1 MHGVDLGQVAL
12 QDAPGPHVYPGQLVN
27 IFGPLVQVS
36 VLDLIPALLNR
47 KKEKLA
53 NNSQINHATAERE
66 IAHLIDY
73 TTSRIFFMYDF
84 ILTFS

>member
-53 NNSQINHATAERE
+53 KLKNTQINHATAERE

-73 TTSRIFFMYDF
+73 TTSRFFSCM
-84 ILTFS
+84 I

>member
-47 KKEKLA
+47 KK
-53 NNSQINHATAERE
+53 RE
-66 IAHLIDY
+66 ISKTKKYANKPCH
-73 TTSRIFFMYDF
+73 S
-84 ILTFS
+84 

>member
-36 VLDLIPALLNR
+36 ILDLIPALLDNTF
-47 KKEKLA
+47 KLF
-53 NNSQINHATAERE
+53 S
-66 IAHLIDY
+66 LI
-73 TTSRIFFMYDF
+73 S
-84 ILTFS
+84 

>member
-36 VLDLIPALLNR
+36 ILDLIPALLNR
-47 KKEKLA
+47 KK
-53 NNSQINHATAERE
+53 RE
-66 IAHLIDY
+66 ISKTQKYENKPCH
-73 TTSRIFFMYDF
+73 S
-84 ILTFS
+84 